1 MIASDVINMIELG
14 QRAKA
19 ASQQL
24 ATLTTAQKNAALTRI
39 ADLLA
44 AHTGDILSANRE
56 DIARATANGVD
67 PVWIRDRLDLE
78 KRMSG
83 LIADVRRVVELPD
96 PVGTTY
102 AEREVPPGLRVHK
115 RRVPIGVLGVIY
127 ESRPNVTVD
136 VSTLALKTGNA
147 VILRGGSDTLTT
159 NLALVDVLRRALR
172 EAGIPDDAMQYIA
185 STDRRY
191 VNEMLKLHQYIDMII
206 PRGGASLH
214 DFCREHSTIPVIIG
228 GMGICHLFVDQTAN
242 LPASLEVIANAK
254 LQRPAVC
261 NALDTLL
268 VHEAVAAH
276 FLPQVVERLAAAGV
290 QFRAEP
296 RALALL
302 DHPSV
307 SATAE
312 GDFDTEWMGLMLGVK
327 VVSGLDD
334 AIAHIRAHSTQHSD
348 GILTEDTA
356 TAERFLNAVDSAA
369 VYWNASTR
377 FTDGSALGLG
387 AEVAISTQKL
397 HARGPMALEELTTYK
412 WVVVGQ
418 YTARP

>member
-1 MIASDVINMIELG
+1 MIASDVINMVELG

-24 ATLTTAQKNAALTRI
+24 ATLTTEQKNAALTRI

-44 AHTGDILSANRE
+44 AHTDDILRANRE

-83 LIADVRRVVELPD
+83 LIADVRRVVDLLD
-96 PVGTTY
+96 PVGTVY
-102 AEREVPPGLRVHK
+102 DERDVPPNLRVHK

-191 VNEMLKLHQYIDMII
+191 VNEMLKLHQFIDMII

-228 GMGICHLFVDQTAN
+228 GMGICHLFVDHSAN
-242 LPASLEVIANAK
+242 LPASLDVIANAK

-268 VHEAVAAH
+268 VHERIAAS

-296 RALALL
+296 RARALL
-302 DHPSV
+302 AHPAV
-307 SATAE
+307 SAAGE
-312 GDFDTEWMGLMLGVK
+312 GDFDTEWMGLTLGLK
-327 VVSGLDD
+327 VVSDLDE
-334 AIAHIRAHSTQHSD
+334 AIAHVRAHSTQHSD
-348 GILTEDTA
+348 GILTEDA
-356 TAERFLNAVDSAA
+356 AAAERFLNAVDSAA

-418 YTARP
+418 YTPRP